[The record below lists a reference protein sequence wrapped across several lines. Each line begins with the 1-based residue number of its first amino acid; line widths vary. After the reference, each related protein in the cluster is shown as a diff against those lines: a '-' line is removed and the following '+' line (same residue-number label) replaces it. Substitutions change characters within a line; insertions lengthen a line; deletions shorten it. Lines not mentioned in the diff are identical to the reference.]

1 MIFNASHPSVRLTGR
16 WDTSR
21 EGIAETTNSGSYIDL
36 AFEGNMAVLLF
47 DTYENSVP
55 ALHLWISVDGG
66 ARMEVP
72 IDNYLRISSPNDG
85 KHTVRII
92 YKGGTEVA
100 SRWFAPLHG
109 KVTFLGFVA
118 DGAVEMPEDTRRVIE
133 FVGDSIT
140 EGVLVD
146 YDYSDFAHFKY
157 DIEQQNFP
165 YTTDA
170 CATYA
175 WLTAEKLD
183 LRPCI
188 MGFGAVGVTRS
199 GQGRVPA
206 ATEAYPYNFDGS
218 PVTRKKPDIV
228 VLNHGTN
235 DPRANVPNFL
245 EKYELMLDIIRKN
258 NPDAVVVSL
267 SPFGGKYH
275 EELATVVEEYNKKNG
290 CKVYYVNTFGWISPE
305 PKHPLR
311 DGHRTVAENFAPIL
325 QNIIKENFEN

>member
-1 MIFNASHPSVRLTGR
+1 MKFNASHPSVRLTGR

-21 EGIAETTNSGSYIDL
+21 DGIAQTTNSGSYIDL
-36 AFEGNMAVLLF
+36 AFEGKMAVLLF
-47 DTYENSVP
+47 DTYENAVP

-66 ARMEVP
+66 VRMEVP
-72 IDNYLRISSPNDG
+72 IDNYLRIIAPTDG

-92 YKGGTEVA
+92 YKGGAEVA

-118 DGAVEMPEDTRRVIE
+118 DAAADMPEDNRRTIE
-133 FVGDSIT
+133 FIGDSIT

-146 YDYSDFAHFKY
+146 CDYNEFAHFRY

-165 YTTDA
+165 YMTDA

-175 WLTAEKLD
+175 WLTAEALD

-188 MGFGAVGVTRS
+188 MGFGAVGVTKG
-199 GQGRVPA
+199 GQGKVPA

-218 PVTRKKPDIV
+218 PITRKKPDIV

-245 EKYELMLDIIRKN
+245 EKYELMLDVIREH

-267 SPFGGKYH
+267 TPFGGKFH
-275 EELATVVEEYNKKNG
+275 EEIGELVRAYNQKHG
-290 CKVYYVNTFGWISPE
+290 CKVYFVDTYGWISPE
-305 PKHPLR
+305 PVHPLR
-311 DGHRTVAENFAPIL
+311 DGHRTVAENFIPIL
-325 QNIIKENFEN
+325 RDIIKQNFNN